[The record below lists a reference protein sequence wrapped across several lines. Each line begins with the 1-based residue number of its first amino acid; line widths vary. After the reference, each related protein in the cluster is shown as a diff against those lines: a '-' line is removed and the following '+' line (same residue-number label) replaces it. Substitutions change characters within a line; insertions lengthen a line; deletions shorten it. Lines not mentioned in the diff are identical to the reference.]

1 MSVEGN
7 ESRIIDG
14 KALAQKVE
22 AEVKAGVEALQNEHG
37 ITPSLSTILVGDD
50 PASHMYVR
58 MKHRACE
65 QVGISSVNIT
75 LPEDTTTRTILDRIR
90 QLHEDTDIDG
100 ILVQLPLPASIDTES
115 VLAAILPQK
124 DVDGFHPLN
133 MGRLVTGLPGPRPCT
148 PKGIMTLLHENYI
161 PIAGKRAVVVG
172 RSVDVG
178 RPIAL
183 LLLHAN
189 ATVTICHSKTENL
202 AEITRQADILVSAA
216 GKAGI
221 ITAGMV
227 KPGAA
232 IIDVGTNQ
240 VNGKLCG
247 EVAYAEVEPIA
258 GAITPV
264 PGGVGP
270 MTIASLMENTVDI
283 ARNRCGPFR

>member
-1 MSVEGN
+1 M
-7 ESRIIDG
+7 ILDG
-14 KALAQKVE
+14 KGLSAKRLELLKESILKEGLTPRLATV
-22 AEVKAGVEALQNEHG
+22 
-37 ITPSLSTILVGDD
+37 IVGDD

-65 QVGISSVNIT
+65 QVGIDSVNIT
-75 LPEDTTTRTILDRIR
+75 LPADTNTKTVLDRIR
-90 QLHEDTDIDG
+90 QLNEDPDIDG
-100 ILVQLPLPASIDTES
+100 ILVQLPLPRGIDTEVIIAS
-115 VLAAILPQK
+115 ILPEK

-133 MGRLVTGLPGPRPCT
+133 MGRLMTGLPGPRPCT
-148 PKGIMTLLHENYI
+148 PKGIMTLLSEYKI
-161 PIAGKRAVVVG
+161 QTTGKRAVVVG

-183 LLLHAN
+183 LLLHAD

-202 AEITRQADILVSAA
+202 TDITKQADILVTAA

-221 ITAGMV
+221 ITANMV
-227 KPGAA
+227 KPGAT

-240 VNGKLCG
+240 VEGKLCG
-247 EVAYAEVEPIA
+247 DVDFEEVVSIA

-270 MTIASLMENTVDI
+270 MTIASLMENTADI
-283 ARNRCGPFR
+283 ARNRCGHLM

>member
-1 MSVEGN
+1 M
-7 ESRIIDG
+7 ILDG
-14 KALAQKVE
+14 KGLAARRLELLKE
-22 AEVKAGVEALQNEHG
+22 DIIEGGL
-37 ITPSLSTILVGDD
+37 TPTLATVLVGDD

-65 QVGISSVNIT
+65 QVGISSVNIS
-75 LPEDTTTRTILDRIR
+75 LPEDTTTKTMLDRIH
-90 QLHEDTDIDG
+90 QLNEDSDIDG
-100 ILVQLPLPASIDTES
+100 LLVQLPLPASIDTQA
-115 VLAAILPQK
+115 VLSAIQPEK

-133 MGRLVTGLPGPRPCT
+133 MGRLVTGLEGPRPCT
-148 PKGIMTLLHENYI
+148 PKGIMTLLQEYHI

-183 LLLHAN
+183 LLLHAH
-189 ATVTICHSKTENL
+189 ATVTICHSKTEDL
-202 AEITRQADILVSAA
+202 PSITKQADILVSAA

-221 ITAGMV
+221 ITRDMV
-227 KPGAA
+227 KPGVTV
-232 IIDVGTNQ
+232 IDVGTNQ

-247 EVAYAEVEPIA
+247 DVAFSEVEPVA

-270 MTIASLMENTVDI
+270 MTIASLMENTVNS
-283 ARNRCGPFR
+283 ARNRCGPFM

>member
-1 MSVEGN
+1 M
-7 ESRIIDG
+7 ILDG
-14 KALAQKVE
+14 KGLASRRLELLKE
-22 AEVKAGVEALQNEHG
+22 DIIEGKL
-37 ITPSLSTILVGDD
+37 TPTLATVIVGDD

-65 QVGISSVNIT
+65 QVGITSVNIS
-75 LPEDTTTRTILDRIR
+75 LPENTTTRTILDRIEH
-90 QLHEDTDIDG
+90 LNEDPDIDG
-100 ILVQLPLPASIDTES
+100 ILVQLPLPESIDTEA
-115 VLAAILPQK
+115 VLAAIIPQK

-133 MGRLVTGLPGPRPCT
+133 MGRLVAGLAGPRPCT
-148 PKGIMTLLHENYI
+148 PKGIMTLLSEYKI

-183 LLLHAN
+183 LLLHAD
-189 ATVTICHSKTENL
+189 ATVTICHSKTQNL
-202 AEITRQADILVSAA
+202 EEITRQADILISAA

-221 ITAGMV
+221 ITGDMV

-232 IIDVGTNQ
+232 VIDVGTNQ

-247 EVAYAEVEPIA
+247 DVAFTDVEKIA

-283 ARNRCGPFR
+283 ARNRCEHFM